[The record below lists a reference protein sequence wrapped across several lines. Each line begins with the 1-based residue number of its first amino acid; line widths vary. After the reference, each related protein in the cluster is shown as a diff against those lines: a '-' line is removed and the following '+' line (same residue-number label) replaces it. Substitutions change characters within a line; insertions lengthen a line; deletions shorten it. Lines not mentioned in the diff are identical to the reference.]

1 MSRNGSGVYSL
12 PAGSAAVD
20 NAIIDSVAFNTLI
33 SDLESDANT
42 ARPIVAG
49 GTGATTAAAARTNL
63 GVAYE
68 KIEKGTLS
76 ASSGFAF
83 LIPSDMDRI
92 EILAEDVVPSI
103 NNGQVQ
109 VQVGTG
115 TLGSPTWITASS
127 YNLSFMFQSNSA
139 PNFSNAT
146 QTAFNLSV
154 AARTTGVL
162 PNVGR
167 LTLSGFNG
175 AAGINALFD
184 YGGVTDVAG
193 TATNQTVVGT
203 GRMPTAG
210 NYTIARL
217 IPSSG
222 TFSCR
227 YSVLGFRK

>member
-1 MSRNGSGVYSL
+1 
-12 PAGSAAVD
+12 
-20 NAIIDSVAFNTLI
+20 
-33 SDLESDANT
+33 
-42 ARPIVAG
+42 
-49 GTGATTAAAARTNL
+49 
-63 GVAYE
+63 
-68 KIEKGTLS
+68 
-76 ASSGFAF
+76 
-83 LIPSDMDRI
+83 
-92 EILAEDVVPSI
+92 
-103 NNGQVQ
+103 
-109 VQVGTG
+109 
-115 TLGSPTWITASS
+115 
-127 YNLSFMFQSNSA
+127 MFQSNSA

-222 TFSCR
+222 TFACR